1 MEFSAE
7 MIAGLVEG
15 VIEGDPKATVHDFA
29 KIEEGRPG
37 CISFLAND
45 KYAHYLY
52 ETKSSIVLV
61 NKDFK
66 IEGDVSAT
74 LIRVDD
80 ARETVGKL
88 LAIYDSMKPK
98 KTGIDPLAF
107 IAPDAEIG
115 EDCYIAPFAYIGAKV
130 KIGKGTAVY
139 PHVVI
144 YDGASVGEN
153 CTIYPQVSVYHGCKI
168 GNRCILHS
176 GAVIGADGFGFAPT
190 EEGYEKIP
198 QIGIVTIE
206 DDVEIGANTCVD
218 RSTMGSTYVRK
229 GVKLDNMVQIA
240 HNVEVGPNTVM
251 SAQVGVAGS
260 TKIGQWCMFGGQ
272 VGIGGHATV
281 ADRTMAGGQTG
292 ISSNIKKPG
301 QTLMGAPAIDA
312 KNFWRS
318 SVVFKQLPELS
329 ATVSQLKREIEE
341 LKKTLAEKG

>member
-15 VIEGDPKATVHDFA
+15 VVEGDPKATVHDFA

-66 IEGDVSAT
+66 VEGDVSAT

-88 LAIYDSMKPK
+88 LAVYDSMKPK

-139 PHVVI
+139 PHAVI
-144 YDGASVGEN
+144 YDGACVGEN
-153 CTIYPQVSVYHGCKI
+153 CTLYPHVSVYHGCKI

-240 HNVEVGPNTVM
+240 HNVEVGSNTVM

-329 ATVSQLKREIEE
+329 ATVNQLKREIEE
-341 LKKTLAEKG
+341 LKKTLAERG